1 VKVGGWLFAAG
12 TLFFG
17 VVVLVYGLWSQ
28 DWAGTTFLAFTGL
41 MTALVGFFTLYTA
54 KRLNNRP
61 EDDGL
66 ANQDE
71 ADPDYGFY
79 SPHSWWPLPMG
90 ASAMMIAL
98 GLIFATW
105 LAIAG
110 IVFLMFS
117 VVGLVFEYYR
127 RDFAH

>member
-1 VKVGGWLFAAG
+1 
-12 TLFFG
+12 
-17 VVVLVYGLWSQ
+17 
-28 DWAGTTFLAFTGL
+28 
-41 MTALVGFFTLYTA
+41 
-54 KRLNNRP
+54 
-61 EDDGL
+61 
-66 ANQDE
+66 
-71 ADPDYGFY
+71 
-79 SPHSWWPLPMG
+79 
-90 ASAMMIAL
+90 MIAL